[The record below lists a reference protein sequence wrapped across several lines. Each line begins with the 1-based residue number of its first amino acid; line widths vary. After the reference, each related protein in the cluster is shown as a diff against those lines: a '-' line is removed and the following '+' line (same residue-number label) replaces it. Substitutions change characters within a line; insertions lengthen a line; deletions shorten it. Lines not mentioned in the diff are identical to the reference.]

1 MTNPNNAVG
10 TNGAFGGR
18 TSVNA
23 FNDVMGA
30 FQNSGVLSG
39 WVIVPSS
46 GMTVSC
52 GGSGTVRDVA
62 VAEDTN
68 GNKTSVNNISGSAID
83 VTLDTAPASNSRY
96 DAIVVYVD
104 KPPMGSGTQDNPEC
118 CGIIPVTGTAASTPS
133 YPDDNAIRSAITAD
147 GASGATAYYAV
158 IGYVLVASGTTT
170 ISSGMITSG
179 PNVTIGT
186 NRIADNAVTSGKI
199 ASSSITSGKIANN
212 AVTNAKLDW
221 STIKTWEP
229 ISHTGYGETPAGDF
243 TIPIDLSAYCIIRIV
258 FSSEAQGG
266 VSEVWNNIQVYNTS
280 NAVVNVRK
288 YITQFVDGVFSTSY
302 IATSANAFPAI
313 FNGHNQTSVIIELT
327 SANSGE
333 YPNFTTQS
341 ICTDECEERGTILYQ
356 ARQLSKIVIPH
367 PLVKAATI
375 TIIGIRR

>member
-39 WVIVPSS
+39 WGIVPSS

-52 GGSGTVRDVA
+52 GGIGTVRDVA
-62 VAEDTN
+62 IAEDTN

-170 ISSGMITSG
+170 ISSGMISAG
-179 PNVTIGT
+179 NGAAIGT
-186 NRIADNAVTSGKI
+186 NQIVDEAITTDKIDNGAVTADKI
-199 ASSSITSGKIANN
+199 DFSTLLRVSVDGAKKSFIFSDGTLIATRN
-212 AVTNAKLDW
+212 
-221 STIKTWEP
+221 I
-229 ISHTGYGETPAGDF
+229 
-243 TIPIDLSAYCIIRIV
+243 
-258 FSSEAQGG
+258 SEAVNINTSWGSLYKANTTDNWTLASTYDVDFISAPTVLISPYSNGSTSFILGMNENCAPTLPSGGRWRMPQGAWMYVRPDSRTSVNVG
-266 VSEVWNNIQVYNTS
+266 VSVY
-280 NAVVNVRK
+280 
-288 YITQFVDGVFSTSY
+288 
-302 IATSANAFPAI
+302 AF
-313 FNGHNQTSVIIELT
+313 G
-327 SANSGE
+327 
-333 YPNFTTQS
+333 
-341 ICTDECEERGTILYQ
+341 RW
-356 ARQLSKIVIPH
+356 K
-367 PLVKAATI
+367 
-375 TIIGIRR
+375 